1 MLISRFSS
9 ISVEFVLQIK
19 VIDQKVLKTLSE
31 ELEAEAK
38 KTYKKTQLDDQFF
51 SLREMEEVCQKQ
63 EEKEVDEAILDE
75 DIMDELYGDGIEG
88 T

>member
-1 MLISRFSS
+1 M
-9 ISVEFVLQIK
+9 K
-19 VIDQKVLKTLSE
+19 

-38 KTYKKTQLDDQFF
+38 KTYQKTQLDDQFF

-75 DIMDELYGDGIEG
+75 DIMDELYGDGMDGKFKDATRPVWSLGFYFNILC
-88 T
+88 